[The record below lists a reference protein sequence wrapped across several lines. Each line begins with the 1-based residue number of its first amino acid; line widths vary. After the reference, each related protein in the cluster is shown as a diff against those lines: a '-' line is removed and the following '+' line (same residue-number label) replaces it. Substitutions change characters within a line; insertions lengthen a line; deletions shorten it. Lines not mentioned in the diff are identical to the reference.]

1 MYLGIRV
8 FFAVIAML
16 GVAWFFVFNHFVR
29 EIKPIAREV
38 MEEVMVDAA
47 HLLAELATDD
57 LVAGRINGGTFATR
71 VKNYR
76 ARQIDANI
84 WGVGKDTL
92 DFQVLVTD
100 ARGVVMFDSAGISL
114 GQDFSAWND
123 IKLTLAGE
131 YGARATREV
140 QADSGTS
147 VYYVAAPI
155 RHNGALVGALSVS
168 KQVVTIMPFIERA
181 EQTIRNS
188 GVWMLAW
195 TLLIGVLVTL
205 WTVHEV
211 RRLTRYAA
219 DVDAGK
225 RVPLP
230 PVRGELGKLAQAMA
244 SMRDRLEGQ
253 AYVERYVTALT
264 HELKSP
270 LAAIRASGELLADA
284 LPAPDRARFAGH
296 VVTQSQRM
304 QHTVEQLLELT
315 RLEQT
320 RTLATRAP
328 MAVLPIIESAITL
341 ATARADTAQVR
352 LFCSTQNDALSA
364 LLDRELIALA
374 LSNLIDNAIA
384 FSAPGG
390 CVTLSVAAFGEFVEI
405 AVQDAGPGVA
415 AALHS
420 KIGERFV
427 STARPSGAPKS
438 SGLGLAIVSQIVLL
452 HEGTFTLENNAI
464 GALAVMRLPQ
474 GLGRA

>member
-8 FFAVIAML
+8 FFAVITIL
-16 GVAWFFVFNHFVR
+16 GVAWFFVFNAFVH

-57 LVAGRINGGTFATR
+57 LVAGRIADGAFAAH

-76 ARQIDANI
+76 ARQVDANI

-92 DFQVLVTD
+92 DFHVLVTD
-100 ARGVVMFDSAGISL
+100 ARGVVQFDSAGKAQ
-114 GQDFSAWND
+114 GQDFSAWRD

-140 QADSGTS
+140 QDASGTA

-155 RHNGALVGALSVS
+155 RHNGALVGVLSVS
-168 KQVVTIMPFIERA
+168 KDAGTVLPFIERA
-181 EQTIRNS
+181 EQTITRS
-188 GVWMLAW
+188 GLWMLFW

-205 WTVHEV
+205 WTVYEV
-211 RRLTRYAA
+211 RRLARYAA
-219 DVDAGK
+219 DVEAGK

-230 PVRGELGKLAQAMA
+230 HVRGELGKLAQAMA

-270 LAAIRASGELLADA
+270 LAAIRASGELLNEPLPDAD
-284 LPAPDRARFAGH
+284 RTRFAGH
-296 VVTQSQRM
+296 VVAQSERM

-320 RTLATRAP
+320 QALASRVSQ
-328 MAVLPIIESAITL
+328 AVMPLVISVVAL
-341 ATARADTAQVR
+341 AMARADAAKVR
-352 LFCSTQNDALSA
+352 LTLTPGDDALLA
-364 LLDRELIALA
+364 VIDRELIDLA

-384 FSAPGG
+384 FSSIGG
-390 CVTLSVAAFGEFVEI
+390 AVEVNVVAEADFVVMN
-405 AVQDAGPGVA
+405 VQDEGPGVLDA
-415 AALHS
+415 VLG
-420 KIGERFV
+420 KLGQRFV
-427 STARPSGAPKS
+427 STPRPNGEPKS
-438 SGLGLAIVSQIVLL
+438 SGLGLAIVAQIVTL
-452 HEGTFTLENNAI
+452 HEGTFTLANNAR
-464 GALAVMRLPQ
+464 GALAVVRL
-474 GLGRA
+474 RRS